1 RMESVTDCIR
11 QRKRFRRMMTESL
24 AASEGSP
31 VLADDSGNFVSGGRS
46 DEPSD
51 ALLSAEELE
60 MLTMD
65 DLDEA
70 SMRSD

>member
-1 RMESVTDCIR
+1 MESVADCIR
-11 QRKRFRRMMTESL
+11 QRKRFRRMMAESL

-31 VLADDSGNFVSGGRS
+31 VPAGDDSAFALGERS
-46 DEPSD
+46 DEPGD

-70 SMRSD
+70 C